1 MKKKY
6 FCRQCKGIRNQSELH
21 KVEKRG
27 GDDDDFFQWIDRY
40 LIIECDGC
48 ETISFLNIYGNSEM
62 TEYNDEGDQVYYYDK
77 FIYPYPLEKSYEIEP
92 LSDLPEKIRIIYSET
107 INALKANSYI
117 LTAGGLRAIIEA
129 LCNHL
134 KIRQDTLEERINLL
148 NKKGHLTVSES
159 KRLHSIR
166 FLGNDAL
173 HEIAKPKKE
182 HLYLLLD
189 IINHLLVNLFI
200 NDKKIKGQ
208 IETQIDRYEDFLRLV
223 KNKITKEMINKQYS
237 LKQILDKSKRL
248 LPKGKIAEFED
259 QLIEE
264 INNKNLTFLKLVL
277 KGEHNNYKVIK
288 VPSKFD
294 SGILEI

>member
-6 FCRQCKGIRNQSELH
+6 FCRNCKGVRNQSELH
-21 KVEKRG
+21 KVERRG
-27 GDDDDFFQWIDRY
+27 GDDDGYFQWIDRY
-40 LIIECDGC
+40 LIIECNGC
-48 ETISFLNIYGNSEM
+48 ETVSFLNIYGDTEM
-62 TEYNDEGDQVYYYDK
+62 SQHNDEGYQDYYDDE
-77 FIYPYPLEKSYEIEP
+77 FIYPYSLEKSFEIEN
-92 LSDLPEKIRIIYSET
+92 LLYLPEKIRIIYSET

-134 KIRQDTLEERINLL
+134 KIRKDNLEERINLL

-182 HLYLLLD
+182 HLYILLD

-200 NDKKIKGQ
+200 NDKKIKGK
-208 IETQIDRYEDFLRLV
+208 IETLIDSYEDFLRLV
-223 KNKITKEMINKQYS
+223 KNKITKEMINQEYS
-237 LKQILDKSKRL
+237 LIQIIDESKRL
-248 LPKGKIAEFED
+248 FPKGKIAELEI

-264 INNKNLTFLKLVL
+264 ISKKNLTFLKLVS
-277 KGEHNNYKVIK
+277 KGDDNKYKVIE

-294 SGILEI
+294 FGIF